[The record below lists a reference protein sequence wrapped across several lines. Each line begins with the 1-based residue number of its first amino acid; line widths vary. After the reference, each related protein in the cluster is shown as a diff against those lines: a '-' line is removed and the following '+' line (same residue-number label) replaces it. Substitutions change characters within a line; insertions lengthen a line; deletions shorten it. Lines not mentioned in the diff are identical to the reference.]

1 MNRWLG
7 GFLTVLLCAPVAS
20 AQDDAQRIE
29 QRLHE
34 FLAGVSAG
42 DAQVHQW
49 FWAEDLVY
57 TSSSGE
63 RFGKAQIIAPEEP
76 AAEATAEATATAQA
90 NPVYRAEDVDVRVY
104 DDAAVL
110 AFRLV
115 AESRDM
121 ATAEI
126 STTAYYNT
134 GTLLRRDGQ
143 WVVVAWQATR
153 IP

>member
-1 MNRWLG
+1 MKKWLA
-7 GFLTVLLCAPVAS
+7 LSLALLLCAPMAS
-20 AQDDAQRIE
+20 AQDDARRIE

-34 FLAGVSAG
+34 FLAGVSVG

-63 RFGKAQIIAPEEP
+63 RFGKAQIIAPP
-76 AAEATAEATATAQA
+76 AAQAEAEAGSAAQPA
-90 NPVYRAEDVDVRVY
+90 PVYRAEEVDVRVY

-115 AESRDM
+115 AESKD
-121 ATAEI
+121 ATSAE
-126 STTAYYNT
+126 TGVTAYWNT

>member
-1 MNRWLG
+1 MNRWHGSL
-7 GFLTVLLCAPVAS
+7 LALLLCAPVAS

-42 DAQVHQW
+42 DPQVHQW

-63 RFGKAQIIAPEEP
+63 RFGKAQIIAPEEA
-76 AAEATAEATATAQA
+76 AAEATAAEATAQA

-110 AFRLV
+110 AFRLL
-115 AESRDM
+115 AESTDVDS
-121 ATAEI
+121 AEV
-126 STTAYYNT
+126 STIAYYNT